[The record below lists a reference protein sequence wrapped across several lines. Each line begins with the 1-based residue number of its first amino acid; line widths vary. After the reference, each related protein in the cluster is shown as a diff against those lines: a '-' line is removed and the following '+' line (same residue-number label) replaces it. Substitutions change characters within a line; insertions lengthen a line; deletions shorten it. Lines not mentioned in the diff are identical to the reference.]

1 MNRAIKEAVD
11 DNNDYPY
18 LNLLKQPV
26 CGVIMQHF
34 LRDTHMDIM
43 GLSLRVMIFPKM
55 TIN

>member
-1 MNRAIKEAVD
+1 MNRAIKKAVD